1 MEDLLVERHEDLV
14 NMLVHCRVKVEDR
27 DDPNILDILTDI
39 RALPGVVTVRQTRP
53 LSDKKTSSG
62 KRIIELNISYISKY
76 INKKNPNPS
85 DSDAMMQI
93 LQMLKTTENLD
104 LAKLIDHDN
113 EQIAARTIKKP
124 IIV

>member
-1 MEDLLVERHEDLV
+1 MKHLLVERNEELT
-14 NMLVHCRVKVEDR
+14 NMLVHCRIKVEDR

-53 LSDKKTSSG
+53 LSEKKTSSG

-76 INKKNPNPS
+76 INEKNPNPTE
-85 DSDAMMQI
+85 SDAMMQI
-93 LQMLKTTENLD
+93 LKKLIIVENLD
-104 LAKLIDHDN
+104 MAKLIDHDN

>member
-1 MEDLLVERHEDLV
+1 MKDLLVERYEDLI
-14 NMLVHCRVKVEDR
+14 NMLVHCRIKVEDR
-27 DDPNILDILTDI
+27 EDPNILDILTDI

-53 LSDKKTSSG
+53 LSEKKTSSG
-62 KRIIELNISYISKY
+62 KRIIEINISYISKY
-76 INKKNPNPS
+76 INENNPNPT

-93 LQMLKTTENLD
+93 LKKLITVENLD
-104 LAKLIDHDN
+104 MAKLIDHDN